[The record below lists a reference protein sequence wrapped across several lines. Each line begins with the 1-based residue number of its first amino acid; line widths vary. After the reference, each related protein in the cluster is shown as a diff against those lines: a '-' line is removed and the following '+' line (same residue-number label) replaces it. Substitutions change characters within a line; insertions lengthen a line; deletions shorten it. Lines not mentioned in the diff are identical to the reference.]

1 MRSLRKPKLLRSLRS
16 KMLLWAF
23 VFVIPILA
31 ILYGTIWNAA
41 GAFEVQTL
49 ESIRQLL
56 TPFAADIDATLAS
69 AKLYVANL
77 KVDLSPLDAPA
88 QGSLS
93 SLQALERMADGISE
107 DLALYPQIDA
117 VFMLRGGEVY
127 FVQNYG
133 RSYAQSRRAA
143 LALKQSLDLLGTDTP
158 YF

>member
-1 MRSLRKPKLLRSLRS
+1 
-16 KMLLWAF
+16 MLLWAF

-107 DLALYPQIDA
+107 DLALYP
-117 VFMLRGGEVY
+117 
-127 FVQNYG
+127 
-133 RSYAQSRRAA
+133 
-143 LALKQSLDLLGTDTP
+143 
-158 YF
+158 

>member
-31 ILYGTIWNAA
+31 ILCGTIWNAA

-133 RSYAQSRRAA
+133 RSYA
-143 LALKQSLDLLGTDTP
+143 
-158 YF
+158 